1 VQRVARCITGLALF
15 GLGISMFVTARLGL
29 APWDV
34 FHQGVAEQT
43 GLSLGLV
50 IELTGVLL
58 LLLWIPL
65 HQRPGAGTIL
75 NALEVGLVVN
85 LVGDRLP
92 SNDLLVTRLAYVVG
106 GVVVIAV
113 GSGLYI
119 GAGLGT
125 GPRDGLMV
133 GLAARGYSVR
143 IVRTALEALV
153 MVAGFALGGHI
164 GIGTVAFMVG
174 IGPLV
179 HITVPAMALKEIP
192 SDVRP
197 GGEGSASDEPHGGR
211 DQSER
216 QRAEIEPD
224 H

>member
-1 VQRVARCITGLALF
+1 VPRRPSRDRPVQRFARCIAGLALF

-34 FHQGVAEQT
+34 FHQGIARQT

-65 HQRPGAGTIL
+65 HQRPGAGTII

-92 SNDLLVTRLAYVVG
+92 SNDLLVTRLAYVIG
-106 GVVVIAV
+106 GVLVIAV

-133 GLAARGYSVR
+133 GLTARGYSVR
-143 IVRTALEALV
+143 VVRTALEALV

-164 GIGTVAFMVG
+164 GIGTVVFMVG

-179 HITVPAMALKEIP
+179 HITVPRLSMERSALLA
-192 SDVRP
+192 
-197 GGEGSASDEPHGGR
+197 AST
-211 DQSER
+211 
-216 QRAEIEPD
+216 A
-224 H
+224 